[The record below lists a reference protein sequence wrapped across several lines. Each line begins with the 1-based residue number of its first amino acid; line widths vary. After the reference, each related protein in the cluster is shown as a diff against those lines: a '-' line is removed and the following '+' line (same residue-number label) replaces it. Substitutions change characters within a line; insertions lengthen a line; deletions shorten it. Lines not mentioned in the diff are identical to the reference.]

1 MDNRDNQIPKYV
13 TRARAAYLL
22 GLPVEELSR
31 ISNETGIGEWERVGD
46 QEEWFFTYEELQ
58 KICVFATQEPVLTH

>member
-1 MDNRDNQIPKYV
+1 MDNQVPKYV

-31 ISNETGIGEWERVGD
+31 ISEETGVGHVEYAGNT
-46 QEEWFFTYEELQ
+46 QEWFFTYEELQ
-58 KICVFATQEPVLTH
+58 KICVFATQQPVGAH

>member
-1 MDNRDNQIPKYV
+1 MENQIPKYV

-31 ISNETGIGEWERVGD
+31 ISSETGIGHRERAGNV
-46 QEEWFFTYEELQ
+46 EE
-58 KICVFATQEPVLTH
+58 

>member
-1 MDNRDNQIPKYV
+1 MDNQIPKYV

-22 GLPVEELSR
+22 GLPMEELSR
-31 ISNETGIGEWERVGD
+31 ISHETGIGQWERVGN

-58 KICVFATQEPVLTH
+58 KICVYATQELAVTH

>member
-1 MDNRDNQIPKYV
+1 MDNRIPKYV

-31 ISNETGIGEWERVGD
+31 ISHQTGLGHVEHAGNT
-46 QEEWFFTYEELQ
+46 QEWFFTYEELQ
-58 KICVFATQEPVLTH
+58 KICVFATQPPAQAN